1 MLESLMKVYLVMFE
15 HTNGGG
21 VMGAYRSKE
30 DADEAAEDY
39 QLAAEDEHS
48 LIDFYIESYILQ

>member
-1 MLESLMKVYLVMFE
+1 MKVYLVMFE